1 MSPQGSVRA
10 FRSIV
15 TPRPGQSQ
23 ELGLYVPDL
32 QPQHQRGWFTGVA
45 AAGHLEQPVAQ
56 EEHQAAVLFGAELA
70 GDGQP
75 QHVAVEALGPGQV
88 HGPQQHP
95 A

>member
-45 AAGHLEQPVAQ
+45 AAGHFQQPVAQ
-56 EEHQAAVLFGAELA
+56 EEHQAAVLAGAWTSPDLSTRWQA
-70 GDGQP
+70 RD
-75 QHVAVEALGPGQV
+75 ART
-88 HGPQQHP
+88 P
-95 A
+95 APRWAPI